1 VESEPSTK
9 SSAMTMV
16 FAGGAIL
23 LSLAVIA
30 GGIFVFRAMGQRRA
44 HQELMQMEESR
55 LAEEE
60 AAAAHQ
66 PERDEQLAM
75 FQNRGGGASS
85 GFQRGGGD
93 EMAQIAGVGTGYGA
107 QQAPVRVQS
116 GAVDESD
123 LLSAFAEPVVTP
135 AAEPVPESKPDPQPA
150 TVQTDRASVLS
161 SGIELPDVLSQTPQ
175 QTPSVTTPQPEPAPV
190 PAQVVPVA
198 AQTSEVIGN
207 CGECGQH
214 YAVDMPL
221 GIEQAQIDCPKCG
234 NRSTIRR

>member
-1 VESEPSTK
+1 
-9 SSAMTMV
+9 MV

-30 GGIFVFRAMGQRRA
+30 GGIFLFRAMGKRRA
-44 HQELMQMEESR
+44 HQGLIEMEESR

-60 AAAAHQ
+60 AAAARE
-66 PERDEQLAM
+66 PEREEQLSM

-116 GAVDESD
+116 GLIDESD

-135 AAEPVPESKPDPQPA
+135 TAEPVPESKPDPQPA
-150 TVQTDRASVLS
+150 TVQINRASVLS

-175 QTPSVTTPQPEPAPV
+175 QTPSVTTPQPEPALAPT
-190 PAQVVPVA
+190 QVAPVA
-198 AQTSEVIGN
+198 AQTSEVVGN